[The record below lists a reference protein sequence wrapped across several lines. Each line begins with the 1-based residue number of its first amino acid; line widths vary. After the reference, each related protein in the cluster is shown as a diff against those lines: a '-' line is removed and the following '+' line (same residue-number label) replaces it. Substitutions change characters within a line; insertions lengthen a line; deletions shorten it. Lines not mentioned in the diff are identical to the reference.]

1 MASIEQID
9 VDKVLVGLKRAAAT
23 AENEEELRIRDSGI
37 LQSEVISKLGIPS
50 PRHEVYTFVTG
61 GRIDALYGHVVIE
74 YKAPGK
80 LLREPDVARA
90 KEQLI
95 GYIREE
101 AEVEG
106 RFKLFL
112 GVILADRI
120 GFVRYDEKSKTWLLR
135 GPYDLNRE
143 TVLRLVEA
151 IRGLRR
157 KKLAVDELLK
167 DFGPKSDTAVSMVNV
182 LYGKVTSSKSPKV
195 EALFNDW
202 KRLFSQVCAYSPEKL
217 KGLEA
222 EYGLSG
228 KVDYSALLFAV
239 HTYYALVMKLLA
251 AEVAYLFG
259 AGKWLKSYVAELEDA
274 NMKGLDA
281 FKRTLEDLESGGVFR
296 KFLNITN
303 FIEGDYFSWYLEEL
317 DQETANR
324 IAGLAKRLSD
334 YEPATPVLEPEYTRD
349 LLKRLYQNLVPKN
362 IRHDLGEY
370 YTPDWLAEFLLNE
383 VGLTVESFEKIA
395 QDENDLTKP
404 LDLRILDPACGSG
417 TFLVLTMKR
426 FREYAEEHYLK
437 EVLISHLLR
446 NVVGF
451 DLNPLAVLAS
461 RTNYLLAIADLL
473 TYAKGPIEIPIYLAD
488 SLLVETRATLTGIS
502 YVIRTYVGV
511 FELPKSVVDKGLLGK
526 LLEAVDRYVRLRY
539 KCEEFKQV
547 IKEELKLSEDEL
559 RLIAE
564 LYKSFLQLEKDG
576 KNHVWTSIIRNA
588 FAPLTIVGSYGKF
601 DCVIGNPPWVLWDNL
616 PSDYRDSTKS
626 LWQGYGLFTL
636 SGLAARHGGGKKDVS
651 VLFTYTCIDKYL
663 KDQGIFGF
671 LITQSVFKTKGAGE
685 GFRRFKVRSVPLT
698 VRKVHDFVA
707 VKPFEGA
714 NNRTASIFLEKNG
727 KTSYPIAYILWRPK
741 EAVGQT
747 DSLDEALKK
756 TERIEMLAKPS
767 DVKNLLSPWLT
778 LPQKALKAV
787 QKARGKS
794 HYRCYLGI
802 NSGGANAVYWFK
814 IISIEE
820 EKEVSVDIPPHLR
833 KFFNEKITRLR
844 VVHVE
849 NITEGMK
856 KKIEKVSTILE
867 DFLLYPLIKSQHLE
881 KWKINGY
888 IYTLLVQDPVKRIGY
903 DERWTKIN
911 FPKTYSHL
919 RNFEKMLLDR
929 AAYRKYMDVKRD
941 PFYSMYNIG
950 EHTYS
955 SFKVV
960 WNRMGDEMDACVVGK
975 VKDKFLGN
983 KLVVPD
989 NVLSLIPT
997 DDEDEA
1003 HYVCAI
1009 LNSSVADLI
1018 LRSIAGGTK
1027 SFGTPK
1033 IVEETIKIPKFDNKN
1048 EIHIQ
1053 LAALSKKAHIL
1064 ASENNA
1070 DELSKIEEE
1079 IDKTV
1084 ARLYGLTDEE
1094 VKEIKNSLKL
1104 LEGEEIEEEI
1114 VEEES
1119 MEVTVDFLNAV
1130 ASPNVAGSFEVAIT
1144 NPPKDIVRIEL
1155 QLPDRKVELETDKE
1169 QETIKVKTP
1178 PLPAGEHK
1186 IPYKIIAQDK
1196 VAKGEF
1202 TLHVKEKKRFRKEE
1216 SLTGK
1221 LDELLE
1227 ES

>member
-1 MASIEQID
+1 MTSIEQID
-9 VDKVLVGLKRAAAT
+9 VDKILAGLKHAAAT
-23 AENEEELRIRDSGI
+23 AENEEQLRIKASGI
-37 LQSEVISKLGIPS
+37 LENEVISKLGLTPG
-50 PRHEVYTFVTG
+50 RYEYTFVSG
-61 GRIDALYGHVVIE
+61 GRPDALYGHVLIE
-74 YKAPGK
+74 YKVPGK
-80 LLREPDVARA
+80 LSKEPDIAKA

-95 GYIREE
+95 GYIRKE
-101 AEVEG
+101 AEVQD

-120 GFVRYDEKSKTWLLR
+120 AFVRFDEKAKNWLIR

-143 TVLRLVEA
+143 TVLRLIEA

-157 KKLAVDELLK
+157 KKLAVDELLR
-167 DFGPKSDTAVSMVNV
+167 DFGPKTETAIKMVNV
-182 LYGKVTSSKSPKV
+182 FYGKVMSSKSPKV
-195 EALFNDW
+195 EALSNDW
-202 KRLFSQVCAYSPEKL
+202 KRLFSQVCSYSPEKL

-222 EYGLSG
+222 EYGLTG

-274 NMKGLDA
+274 NMKGLEV
-281 FKRTLEDLESGGVFR
+281 FKRALEDMESGGVFR

-317 DQETANR
+317 DQETANK
-324 IAGLAKRLSD
+324 IADLAKRLAD

-349 LLKRLYQNLVPKN
+349 LLKRLYQNLVPKK

-383 VGLTVESFEKIA
+383 VGLTVESFEKMA
-395 QDENDLTKP
+395 QRNNDLTEP
-404 LDLRILDPACGSG
+404 LNLRILDPACGSG

-426 FREYAEEHYLK
+426 FREYAEGHYLK
-437 EVLISHLLR
+437 DVLVNYLLR
-446 NVVGF
+446 NVAGF
-451 DLNPLAVLAS
+451 DLNPLAVLAA

-511 FELPKSVVDKGLLGK
+511 FELPKSVVDKGLLSK
-526 LLEAVDRYVRLRY
+526 LLEALDRYVRLRY

-559 RLIAE
+559 RLIAD
-564 LYKSFLQLEKDG
+564 LYKSFLQLEENG

-601 DCVIGNPPWVLWDNL
+601 DYVIGNPPWVLWDNL
-616 PSDYRDSTKS
+616 PGEYRDSTKS

-636 SGLAARHGGGKKDVS
+636 NASAARHGGGKKDFS

-663 KDQGIFGF
+663 KDQGVFGF
-671 LITQSVFKTKGAGE
+671 LVTQSVFKTKGAGE
-685 GFRRFKVRSVPLT
+685 GFRKFRVKSAPFKVG
-698 VRKVHDFVA
+698 KVHDFVA

-727 KTSYPIAYILWRPK
+727 KTSYPIPYILWRPK

-747 DSLDEALKK
+747 DSLEEALKK
-756 TERIEMLAKPS
+756 TERIEMLATPS
-767 DVKNLLSPWLT
+767 DEKKALSPWLT
-778 LPQKALKAV
+778 LPERALKAV

-794 HYRCYLGI
+794 YYTCYEGI
-802 NSGGANAVYWFK
+802 NSGGANAVYWVK
-814 IISIEE
+814 ILDVEE
-820 EKEVSVDIPPHLR
+820 EKETDIEIPPHLR
-833 KFFNEKITRLR
+833 KFFSEKIRKVR
-844 VVHVE
+844 FVHVE
-849 NITEGMK
+849 NITKGMK
-856 KKIEKVSTILE
+856 KKIDKVSTVLE
-867 DFLLYPLIKSQHLE
+867 DFFLYPLIKSRHVD

-888 IYTLLVQDPVKRIGY
+888 IYTFQVQDPAKRIGY
-903 DERWTKIN
+903 DETWIKVN
-911 FPKTYSHL
+911 FPKTYAYFKS
-919 RNFEKMLLDR
+919 FEKLLLER
-929 AAYRKYMDVKRD
+929 AAYKKYMKDRRA
-941 PFYSMYNIG
+941 PFYSMYNLSDS
-950 EHTYS
+950 TYAP
-955 SFKVV
+955 FKVV
-960 WNRMGDEMDACVVGK
+960 WNQMGGELDACVVHK
-975 VKDKFLGN
+975 VDDRFLGA
-983 KLVVPD
+983 KLVLPEHVLAFITAD
-989 NVLSLIPT
+989 N
-997 DDEDEA
+997 EDEA
-1003 HYVCAI
+1003 HYICAI
-1009 LNSSVADLI
+1009 LNSSIVDLI

-1033 IVEETIKIPKFDNKN
+1033 MVEDVIRIPKYDKN
-1048 EIHIQ
+1048 SRTHRM
-1053 LAALSKKAHIL
+1053 LVALSKKAHQL

-1070 DELSKIEEE
+1070 SELSKSEEE
-1079 IDKTV
+1079 VDETV

-1094 VKEIKNSLKL
+1094 LKEVKNCLKL

-1119 MEVTVDFLNAV
+1119 VEVTVDFLNAV
-1130 ASPNVAGSFEVAIT
+1130 ASPNAAGSFEVSIT
-1144 NPPKDIVRIEL
+1144 NPLKEAVKIEL
-1155 QLPDRKVELETDKE
+1155 QLPDKNVELETNKE
-1169 QETIKVKTP
+1169 QDNITVKVP
-1178 PLPAGEHK
+1178 PLPTGEHK
-1186 IPYKIIAQDK
+1186 IPYKIITRAK

-1202 TLHVKEKKRFRKEE
+1202 TLYVKEKKRFRKDE
-1216 SLTGK
+1216 SITGK
-1221 LDELLE
+1221 LDELLGE
-1227 ES
+1227 N

>member
-80 LLREPDVARA
+80 LLREPDVAKA

-95 GYIREE
+95 GYIKEE

-120 GFVRYDEKSKTWLLR
+120 GFVRYDEKTKNWLIR

-167 DFGPKSDTAVSMVNV
+167 DFGPKSDMAVNMVNV
-182 LYGKVTSSKSPKV
+182 LYGKVVGSKSLKV

-222 EYGLSG
+222 EYGLTG

-281 FKRTLEDLESGGVFR
+281 FKRALEDLESGGVFR

-317 DQETANR
+317 DQETANK
-324 IAGLAKRLSD
+324 IADLAKKLAD

-349 LLKRLYQNLVPKN
+349 LLKRLYQNLVPKK

-370 YTPDWLAEFLLNE
+370 YTPDWLADLLLNE
-383 VGLTVESFEKIA
+383 VGLTCEGFEKYASEKGDTIA
-395 QDENDLTKP
+395 P
-404 LDLRILDPACGSG
+404 LNLRVLDPACGSG
-417 TFLVLTMKR
+417 TFLILAIKR
-426 FREYAEEHYLK
+426 FREYAEGHYLK
-437 EVLISHLLR
+437 DVLASYVLR

-451 DLNPLAVLAS
+451 DLNPLAVLTA
-461 RTNYLLAIADLL
+461 RTNYLLTIADLL
-473 TYAKGPIEIPIYLAD
+473 AYAKGPIEIPVYLAD
-488 SLLVETRATLTGIS
+488 SIMVETRTTLTGVS
-502 YVIRTYVGV
+502 YAIKPYVGV
-511 FELPKSVVDKGLLGK
+511 FELPKNIVDRGILGK
-526 LLEAVDRYVRLRY
+526 LLEAVDKYVRMRY
-539 KCEEFKQV
+539 KLADFSEVAGKELDLSD
-547 IKEELKLSEDEL
+547 EELKLVGT
-559 RLIAE
+559 
-564 LYKSFLQLEKDG
+564 LYKTFLKLEEEG
-576 KNHVWTSIIRNA
+576 RNHVWTAIIKNA
-588 FAPLTIVGSYGKF
+588 FAPLTIVNSYGKF
-601 DCVIGNPPWVLWDNL
+601 DYVVGNPPWINWENLPESYREETKKLWD
-616 PSDYRDSTKS
+616 Y
-626 LWQGYGLFTL
+626 YGL
-636 SGLAARHGGGKKDVS
+636 
-651 VLFTYTCIDKYL
+651 L
-663 KDQGIFGF
+663 K
-671 LITQSVFKTKGAGE
+671 KTKGMGLGKVKKDMAMLFVTRCLDKYVNDYVGKLSFLIPFTTYKTQAGG
-685 GFRRFKVRSVPLT
+685 GFRNYLANKCNIL
-698 VRKVHDFVA
+698 KIHDLVELF
-707 VKPFEGA
+707 PFEGA
-714 NNRTASIFLEKNG
+714 INRTSMILIEKRGRTDFPISCIMWHNPRSEGIDQDFQLEEIKKSTKQYNMILVPIRRGKPDTSWMITSKEAYSILEKIMMPSAYTGNCGIKTAYNSIYWLDILSGTPDGILIENIGETG
-727 KTSYPIAYILWRPK
+727 KRKSERCREIIERELVYPLVRGRNVKMWYFDYASYIVVPHDPK
-741 EAVGQT
+741 TGKP
-747 DSLDEALKK
+747 LDE
-756 TERIEMLAKPS
+756 
-767 DVKNLLSPWLT
+767 KNLRTSL
-778 LPQKALKAV
+778 
-787 QKARGKS
+787 
-794 HYRCYLGI
+794 
-802 NSGGANAVYWFK
+802 
-814 IISIEE
+814 
-820 EKEVSVDIPPHLR
+820 
-833 KFFNEKITRLR
+833 
-844 VVHVE
+844 
-849 NITEGMK
+849 
-856 KKIEKVSTILE
+856 
-867 DFLLYPLIKSQHLE
+867 
-881 KWKINGY
+881 
-888 IYTLLVQDPVKRIGY
+888 
-903 DERWTKIN
+903 
-911 FPKTYSHL
+911 PKTFNFFLKNQKELAGRSIHKL
-919 RNFEKMLLDR
+919 WGKRN
-929 AAYRKYMDVKRD
+929 
-941 PFYSMYNIG
+941 PFYSLYDIG
-950 EHTYS
+950 NYTFKD
-955 SFKVV
+955 FKVAWKHIAGKISGKGEFSV
-960 WNRMGDEMDACVVGK
+960 AVISPVEDKWLGIRCVM
-975 VKDKFLGN
+975 
-983 KLVVPD
+983 PD
-989 NVLSLIPT
+989 FSVTFASTNDLN
-997 DDEDEA
+997 EA
-1003 HYVCAI
+1003 HYMASV
-1009 LNSSVADLI
+1009 LNSSFSRLI
-1018 LRSIAGGTK
+1018 ISGYTI
-1027 SFGTPK
+1027 
-1033 IVEETIKIPKFDNKN
+1033 ETEISTHVLENVCLPKFDSKNKT
-1048 EIHIQ
+1048 HLK
-1053 LAALSKKAHIL
+1053 LAELSKKAHEL
-1064 ASENNA
+1064 AKKYYEQNA
-1070 DELSKIEEE
+1070 VAAQEELKKVEEE
-1079 IDKTV
+1079 IEKTV
-1084 ARLYGLTDEE
+1084 AKLYGINDLELT
-1094 VKEIKNSLKL
+1094 EIEKTLKAL
-1104 LEGEEIEEEI
+1104 RGEEIEGEI

-1119 MEVTVDFLNAV
+1119 MEVIVDFLNAV

-1202 TLHVKEKKRFRKEE
+1202 TLHVKEKKRFRKDE

>member
-1 MASIEQID
+1 MASIDQID

-50 PRHEVYTFVTG
+50 PRHEKYTFVTG

-80 LLREPDVARA
+80 LLREPDVAKA

-101 AEVEG
+101 AEVES

-167 DFGPKSDTAVSMVNV
+167 DFGPKSDMAVSMVNV
-182 LYGKVTSSKSPKV
+182 FYGKVVSSKSPKV

-202 KRLFSQVCAYSPEKL
+202 KRLFSQVCSYSPEKL

-222 EYGLSG
+222 EYELSG

-274 NMKGLDA
+274 NMKGLDS
-281 FKRTLEDLESGGVFR
+281 FKRSLEDLESGGVFK

-317 DQETANR
+317 DHETSNK
-324 IAGLAKRLSD
+324 IADLAKRLAD

-349 LLKRLYQNLVPKN
+349 LLKRLYQNLVPKK

-383 VGLTVESFEKIA
+383 VGLTVEGFEKIA
-395 QDENDLTKP
+395 QDEGDLTKP
-404 LDLRILDPACGSG
+404 INLRILDPACGSG

-437 EVLISHLLR
+437 DVLISYLLR

-461 RTNYLLAIADLL
+461 RTNFLLSIADLL
-473 TYAKGPIEIPIYLAD
+473 TYAKGSIEIPIYLAD

-539 KCEEFKQV
+539 KCEEFTQV
-547 IKEELKLSEDEL
+547 VKEELRLSEDEL
-559 RLIAE
+559 RLIAD

-601 DCVIGNPPWVLWDNL
+601 DYVVGNPPWVLWDNL

-636 SGLAARHGGGKKDVS
+636 NASAARHGGGKKDVS

-671 LITQSVFKTKGAGE
+671 LITQAVFKTKGAGE
-685 GFRRFKVRSVPLT
+685 GFRRFKLKNVLLNVK
-698 VRKVHDFVA
+698 KVHDFVA

-727 KTSYPIAYILWRPK
+727 KTSYPIPYVTWRPK

-747 DSLDEALKK
+747 DDLEQVFKK

-767 DVKNLLSPWLT
+767 DEKKALSPWLT
-778 LPQKALKAV
+778 LPEGALNAV

-794 HYRCYLGI
+794 YYSCYEGI
-802 NSGGANAVYWFK
+802 NSGGANAVYWIK
-814 IISIEE
+814 IIDV
-820 EKEVSVDIPPHLR
+820 EKEKETDIETPLHLR
-833 KFFNEKITRLR
+833 KFFGEKIRKVR
-844 VVHVE
+844 FVHVE
-849 NITEGMK
+849 NITKGMK
-856 KKIEKVSTILE
+856 RKIDRVSAVLE
-867 DFLLYPLIKSQHLE
+867 DFFIYPLIKSQHMD

-888 IYTLLVQDPVKRIGY
+888 IYTFQVQDPAKRIGY
-903 DERWTKIN
+903 DEPWIKVN
-911 FPKTYSHL
+911 FPKTYAYFKS
-919 RNFEKMLLDR
+919 FEKLLLER
-929 AAYRKYMDVKRD
+929 AAYEKYMKDRRA
-941 PFYSMYNIG
+941 PFYSMYNLSDS
-950 EHTYS
+950 TYAP
-955 SFKVV
+955 FKVV
-960 WNRMGDEMDACVVGK
+960 WNQMGGKLDACVVHK
-975 VKDKFLGN
+975 VEDRFLGA
-983 KLVVPD
+983 KM
-989 NVLSLIPT
+989 VLPEHVLAFIAA
-997 DDEDEA
+997 DHEDEA
-1003 HYVCAI
+1003 HYICAI
-1009 LNSSVADLI
+1009 LNSSIVGLI
-1018 LRSIAGGTK
+1018 LKSIAGGTK

-1033 IVEETIKIPKFDNKN
+1033 MIEDVIRIPKYDKN
-1048 EIHIQ
+1048 SKIHSA
-1053 LAALSKKAHIL
+1053 LVTLSKRAHKL
-1064 ASENNA
+1064 ASENKA
-1070 DELSKIEEE
+1070 SELSKTEEE
-1079 IDKTV
+1079 VDETV
-1084 ARLYGLTDEE
+1084 ARLYGLTDDELKE
-1094 VKEIKNSLKL
+1094 VKNCLKL
-1104 LEGEEIEEEI
+1104 LEGEEIEEEF

-1144 NPPKDIVRIEL
+1144 NPPKNTVEIEL

-1169 QETIKVKTP
+1169 QETIKVKVP
-1178 PLPAGEHK
+1178 PLPIGEHK
-1186 IPYKIIAQDK
+1186 IPYKVIVQDR
-1196 VAKGEF
+1196 VVKGEF
-1202 TLHVKEKKRFRKEE
+1202 TLHVKERKRFRKDE

-1221 LDELLE
+1221 LDELLG

>member
-1 MASIEQID
+1 VPSIEQID
-9 VDKVLVGLKRAAAT
+9 VDKVLVGLKHAAAT
-23 AENEEELRIRDSGI
+23 ATNEEELRIKVSGI
-37 LQSEVISKLGIPS
+37 LESEVISKLGIPS
-50 PRHEVYTFVTG
+50 GRHEKYTFVSG

-95 GYIREE
+95 GYVKEE
-101 AEVEG
+101 SEVED

-120 GFVRYDEKSKTWLLR
+120 GFVRYDEKSKDWLLR

-182 LYGKVTSSKSPKV
+182 FYGKVMSSKSLKV

-228 KVDYSALLFAV
+228 KVDYSALLFAI

-274 NMKGLDA
+274 NMKGLEV
-281 FKRTLEDLESGGVFR
+281 FKRALEDLESGGVFR

-324 IAGLAKRLSD
+324 IADLAKRLAD
-334 YEPATPVLEPEYTRD
+334 YEPATPILEPEYTRD
-349 LLKRLYQNLVPKN
+349 LLKRLYQNLVPKK

-383 VGLTVESFEKIA
+383 VGLTVESFENIA
-395 QDENDLTKP
+395 QRDNDLTEA
-404 LDLRILDPACGSG
+404 LNLRILDPACGSG

-426 FREYAEEHYLK
+426 FREYAEGHYLK
-437 EVLISHLLR
+437 DVLVNYLLK
-446 NVVGF
+446 NVAGF

-488 SLLVETRATLTGIS
+488 SLLVETRATLTGVS
-502 YVIRTYVGV
+502 YIIRTYVGV

-547 IKEELKLSEDEL
+547 IKEELRLGEDEL

-601 DCVIGNPPWVLWDNL
+601 DYVVGNPPWVLWDNL

-651 VLFTYTCIDKYL
+651 VLFTYTCLDKYL

-671 LITQSVFKTKGAGE
+671 LITQAVFKTKGAGE
-685 GFRRFKVRSVPLT
+685 GFRRFRVKSATLKVG
-698 VRKVHDFVA
+698 KVHDFVA

-727 KTSYPIAYILWRPK
+727 KTSYPITYILWRPK
-741 EAVGQT
+741 ETVGQT
-747 DSLDEALKK
+747 DSLEEAMKK
-756 TERIEMLAKPS
+756 TERIEMLGKPS
-767 DVKNLLSPWLT
+767 DEKNPLSPWLT
-778 LPQKALKAV
+778 LPEKALHAV

-794 HYRCYLGI
+794 HYRCYTGFY
-802 NSGGANAVYWFK
+802 SGGTNAVYWFRVM
-814 IISIEE
+814 SVEG
-820 EKEVSVDIPPHLR
+820 EKETTIETPPHLR
-833 KFFNEKITRLR
+833 KLFDEKVSRLR
-844 VVHVE
+844 FVHVE

-856 KKIEKVSTILE
+856 KKIETVRTVLE
-867 DFLLYPLIKSQHLE
+867 DFFVYPMIKSQHMK
-881 KWKINGY
+881 KWGINGY
-888 IYTLLVQDPVKRIGY
+888 IYTLLVQDPVKRMGY
-903 DERWTKIN
+903 DERWVKVN
-911 FPKTYSHL
+911 FPKTYSYL
-919 RNFEKMLLDR
+919 KGFEKLLLSR
-929 AAYRKYMDVKRD
+929 AAYKKYMATGRA
-941 PFYSMYNIG
+941 PFYTMYDIG
-950 EHTYS
+950 EYTYAPY
-955 SFKVV
+955 KVV
-960 WNRMGDEMDACVVGK
+960 WNQMGEELDACVVHK
-975 VKDKFLGN
+975 VEDKFLGA
-983 KLVVPD
+983 KLVLPEHVLGFITAD
-989 NVLSLIPT
+989 N
-997 DDEDEA
+997 EDEA
-1003 HYVCAI
+1003 HFVCAV
-1009 LNSSVADLI
+1009 LNSSIADLI

-1033 IVEETIKIPKFDNKN
+1033 MIEDVIRIPKYDKSSKAHR
-1048 EIHIQ
+1048 I
-1053 LAALSKKAHIL
+1053 LVALSKRAHQL

-1070 DELSKIEEE
+1070 SELSKTEEE
-1079 IDKTV
+1079 VDETI

-1094 VKEIKNSLKL
+1094 LKEIKNCLRL
-1104 LEGEEIEEEI
+1104 LEGEEIEEEF

-1144 NPPKDIVRIEL
+1144 NPPKNTVEIEL

-1178 PLPAGEHK
+1178 PLPIGEHK
-1186 IPYKIIAQDK
+1186 IPYKIISRAK

-1221 LDELLE
+1221 LDELLG